1 MEEILTEAW
10 TLKQN
15 LIDFV
20 LDAEGELAVALE
32 AYAADRSS
40 RERYDIAQQN
50 QVIDSFTVEGKVG
63 EKTPIELFVE
73 SEPNL
78 SDTSRKLLEHWRLR
92 SFTGLFEIVQI
103 FPDSLELMNWLTA
116 KRYAVKPHSANFQ
129 QEMSRFK
136 LGEILLTRIAP
147 LTDDSWILSSS
158 PIPMGKLGKP
168 KLAVAIGNFKQNHK
182 NSLYGDAPELLE
194 IAWQSVETYHQ
205 DFTDFFGSD
214 EVTMP
219 GYQLNKKIAEF
230 QEDLAKKRLAD
241 SGIDATKSLDEIVQ
255 DAGVAT
261 EEIKAAAVAA
271 AGADP
276 AAVEVLLEGNANSKM
291 VMPKVELPD
300 RFRKA
305 EQVTALSHPRWGQTF
320 LPTYTQF
327 TAMLSAEDWN
337 SIPGAQKLVRNY
349 LEDPA
354 INVWI
359 WQRLA
364 KVNPA
369 KLEQILQTVLE
380 RADFQIDR
388 DLDSL
393 LQEFHK
399 PLVPELPEIA
409 SVPLHLH
416 NLFQEALGE
425 VQKSKPKGQ
434 EKKKTSK
441 GFKSRSTDV

>member
-1 MEEILTEAW
+1 MENILTQAW
-10 TLKQN
+10 KLKQN

-32 AYAADRSS
+32 AYAAARSS

-63 EKTPIELFVE
+63 EQTPIELFVK
-73 SEPNL
+73 SQPDL
-78 SDTSRKLLEHWRLR
+78 SDTDRKLLEHWRLR

-103 FPDSLELMNWLTA
+103 FPDSWELMNWLTA
-116 KRYAVKPHSANFQ
+116 KHYTVKPNSANFQ

-147 LTDDSWILSSS
+147 LTEDSWIMSG
-158 PIPMGKLGKP
+158 PPVPMGKLGKP
-168 KLAVAIGNFKQNHK
+168 KLAVAIGNFKQNYK
-182 NSLYGDAPELLE
+182 NYLYADAPELLE
-194 IAWQSVETYHQ
+194 LAWQSVENYHQ
-205 DFTDFFGSD
+205 DFTEFFGSD
-214 EVTMP
+214 EVTLP

-230 QEDLAKKRLAD
+230 QESIAKKRLARA
-241 SGIDATKSLDEIVQ
+241 GIDETKSLDKIVE
-255 DAGVAT
+255 DAGVGA

-271 AGADP
+271 SGADP
-276 AAVEVLLEGNANSKM
+276 EAVEVLLEGNANAKM

-300 RFRKA
+300 RFKKA
-305 EQVTALSHPRWGQTF
+305 SEVTALSHPRWGQVF
-320 LPTYTQF
+320 LPDYTQF
-327 TAMLSAEDWN
+327 TAMLSAADWS
-337 SIPGAQKLVRNY
+337 SIPGAPKLVRNY

-364 KVNPA
+364 KIDPA
-369 KLEQILQTVLE
+369 KLEEILQTVLQ
-380 RADFQIDR
+380 RADFQVDR
-388 DLDSL
+388 DLEAL

-399 PLVPELPEIA
+399 PLEPELPEIA

-416 NLFQEALGE
+416 DLFQEALGE
-425 VQKSKPKGQ
+425 VQKSKSKPQDKN
-434 EKKKTSK
+434 KSSK
-441 GFKSRSTDV
+441 GFKSR